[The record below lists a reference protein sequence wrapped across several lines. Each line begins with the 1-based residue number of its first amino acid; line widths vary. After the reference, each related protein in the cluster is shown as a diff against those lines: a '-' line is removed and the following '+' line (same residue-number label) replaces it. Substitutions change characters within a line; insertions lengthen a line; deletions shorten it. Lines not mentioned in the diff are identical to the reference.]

1 MKKSLIEKILSAI
14 NVWNETLSLATFEHV
29 RLDEV
34 EKSVYVYG
42 LPRVTDILTENKTW
56 HEIDLAENQIFH
68 TTAF

>member
-29 RLDEV
+29 RLDEI
-34 EKSVYVYG
+34 EKSVHVYG

-68 TTAF
+68 KTAF